1 MSFVKL
7 KGKYEYMPHT
17 IIPNGR
23 ADSFAGKYGLGVRH
37 NTIWTPEPEL
47 ETVYHVIPNRYWKDF
62 QVTRMSINS
71 LLLPHVDNDFITT
84 INFYYDPQNYRTAF
98 FKPKPNAQSWK
109 TEEDRHNNVA
119 VGMLADDNVNVEE
132 LKTKMK
138 EFVAE
143 KQNMASCEE
152 ITYVDAVYT
161 FDDVYEI
168 GSFVAQPSEA
178 YMLDVRIPHNVEPL
192 GETAGLRKAFALRT
206 RYYDYGQVYEML
218 KETGHL

>member
-7 KGKYEYMPHT
+7 KNIYEYMPHT
-17 IIPNGR
+17 VIPKGQ

-37 NTIWTPEPEL
+37 NTIWTPEPEKERL
-47 ETVYHVIPNRYWKDF
+47 YKVIPERYWKDF

-84 INFYYDPQNYRTAF
+84 INFYYEPQNYRTIF
-98 FKPKPNAQSWK
+98 FKPKKNAKSWK
-109 TEEDRHNNVA
+109 TEEDRHLGVSLDMKEENI
-119 VGMLADDNVNVEE
+119 NVEE
-132 LKTKMK
+132 LKTRVK

-143 KQNMASCEE
+143 KQNMPTCEE

-168 GSFVAQPSEA
+168 GSFVAQPNEA
-178 YMLDVRIPHNVEPL
+178 YMLDVRVAHNVEPL
-192 GETAGLRKAFALRT
+192 SEPKMRKAFALRT
-206 RYYDYGQVYEML
+206 RHYDFEAVYEML
-218 KETGHL
+218 QETGNL

>member
-7 KGKYEYMPHT
+7 KNLYEYMPHVV
-17 IIPNGR
+17 ISKGR

-37 NTIWTPEPEL
+37 NTIWTPELEL
-47 ETVYHVIPNRYWKDF
+47 EKLYKVIPERYHKDF

-84 INFYYDPQNYRTAF
+84 INFYYEPQNYRTIF
-98 FKPKPNAQSWK
+98 FKPKEGANSWK
-109 TEEDRHNNVA
+109 TEEDRHTDVSIGIIKDENI
-119 VGMLADDNVNVEE
+119 DVEE
-132 LKTKMK
+132 LKNRVK

-143 KQNMASCEE
+143 KQNMMTCEE

-168 GSFVAQPSEA
+168 GCFVAQPNEA
-178 YMLDVRIPHNVEPL
+178 YLLDVRVAHNVEPL
-192 GETAGLRKAFALRT
+192 GEVKIRKAFSLRT
-206 RYYDYGQVYEML
+206 RHYDYSQVYEML
-218 KETGHL
+218 QETGNL